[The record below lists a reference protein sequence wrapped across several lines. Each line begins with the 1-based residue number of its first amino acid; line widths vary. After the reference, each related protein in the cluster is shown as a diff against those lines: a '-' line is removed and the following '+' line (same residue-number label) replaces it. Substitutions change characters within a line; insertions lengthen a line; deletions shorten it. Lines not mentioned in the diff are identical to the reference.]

1 MTLDQFIDQLQ
12 KIRCSAISS
21 RTSSEVGNCILE
33 ISIEPDPMST
43 YNIADTVSSGKIDT
57 WDITE
62 HKGKNY
68 ICLTMEEGLS

>member
-12 KIRCSAISS
+12 KIRCSANSG
-21 RTSSEVGNCILE
+21 RTSNEVGNCILE
-33 ISIEPDPMST
+33 INVEPDPMST
-43 YNIADTVSSGKIDT
+43 YNIIDTVSTGKVESWNI
-57 WDITE
+57 IE